1 MKDEGECETG
11 TGKRLGYREILYSFL
26 IWRERLEVRRTE
38 LNHNLPSSG
47 GRHVQLTSISLI
59 LLYQSELLSNG
70 REAFTSRVN
79 CEGEKSAL
87 DLDSTYRPFLAL
99 FS

>member
-1 MKDEGECETG
+1 VKGDDEFETG
-11 TGKRLGYREILYSFL
+11 TGKRFEYYSFL
-26 IWRERLEVRRTE
+26 IWRERLEVLRAE

-59 LLYQSELLSNG
+59 LLYQSELLLNG
-70 REAFTSRVN
+70 REAFTSRAY
-79 CEGEKSAL
+79 CEGEKSVL
-87 DLDSTYRPFLAL
+87 NLDSTYCPFLAL